1 MRLLISLQ
9 LQKDALVVCKRLAEE
24 AILDLRVST
33 LADSTI
39 GCRPLE
45 GLESTSEV
53 QEDERI
59 IPAIT
64 NLDVPLVMV
73 SRLKEPIK
81 AIQETA
87 RVSRDKSV
95 KERWKT

>member
-1 MRLLISLQ
+1 MRPWVAAIYLRLLISLQ
-9 LQKDALVVCKRLAEE
+9 LQKDALVVYKRLAEE

-64 NLDVPLVMV
+64 TWMCHWSWAAD
-73 SRLKEPIK
+73 
-81 AIQETA
+81 
-87 RVSRDKSV
+87 
-95 KERWKT
+95 